1 MEMAAS
7 PERLIF
13 AALAGLAILLFLII
27 VVKVQAVISI
37 LISAV
42 AIGLMAGMPYGQI
55 VESVST
61 GMGNTLKGICL
72 LYTSRCV

>member
-1 MEMAAS
+1 MS
-7 PERLIF
+7 L
-13 AALAGLAILLFLII
+13 I

-55 VESVST
+55 V
-61 GMGNTLKGICL
+61 
-72 LYTSRCV
+72 